1 MGCSMTKSDKNATVN
16 TDQKVSATVT
26 PISSSEAFNKTSGK
40 TTTEKTS
47 VKKGRGGARPGAGRP
62 KGQGPYGEATKPI
75 RIPISM
81 VDQVMNFVKT
91 GNKPLP
97 LFSCSVAAGFP
108 SPADDHLE
116 GSLDL
121 NDHLIKH
128 PSATFFVRVSGD
140 SMIKAGIHHDD
151 ILVVD
156 RSLEARNGKV
166 IIAAIEGQLTV
177 KRLHRGKGK
186 TMLMPEN
193 DAYAPI
199 TVHDDNDMVI
209 WGVVTNVIHQV

>member
-1 MGCSMTKSDKNATVN
+1 MTKSDKNATVN
-16 TDQKVSATVT
+16 TDQKVGATVT